1 VSVVSLKNLLRA
13 RIEDHSR
20 GPAAEAMAAAG

>member
-1 VSVVSLKNLLRA
+1 VWLESLLRS
-13 RIEDHSR
+13 RIDAHRR